1 MTTPEAKAR
10 EEIDRLLLAAGWVL
24 QNKDEFNRNA
34 GTGVAVREFQLP
46 SGPCDYLLFIGGKAA
61 GVIEAKKAG
70 TTLSGVAE
78 QSEKYMAKLPDHLA
92 RWADQLILDYES
104 MGDETF
110 FRDMRDPNPRSRRVF
125 AFHKPETLLASLE
138 KGETLRS
145 RLAALPPLDKRG
157 LRDCQ
162 IEAVEGLEVSL
173 AKADPRALI
182 QMATGSGKTFTACTF
197 SYRLLKFADAKR
209 ILFLVDRNNLGE
221 QTLREF
227 QQFPPPDDGRHFTD
241 LYVIQHLKSRHIDKD
256 ASVVITT
263 IQRLYAML
271 RGQELE
277 EEAEEGSAF
286 EDAGSGEVMPVQY
299 NPDIP
304 IETFDVIITDE
315 CHRSIYGQ
323 WRQVLEYFDAFVI
336 GLTATPSKH
345 TLGFFAQNLVAEYP
359 YERSVVDG
367 VNVGYEVYRIRTRV
381 GEQGGSVDAGYA
393 VPVRDKRTR
402 KVRYQRI
409 GQSWFRV
416 ADAEDDHDLARSAD
430 RRARYRSGA
439 SGSSPVPVDESLG
452 LVDDYLTRPAAQL
465 GLLMMGHC
473 TAREAAAFFAKI
485 GGINAVG
492 EHPAAPDIGPCTSAG
507 RPDEDIEYTAKE
519 LDRSVTVPNQ
529 IRAVLQAYKDQLFT
543 DLFPGREW
551 VPKTLIF
558 AKDDNHAEEIV
569 HIARQVFAEGN
580 QFCKKIT
587 YRVTGESPRDL
598 IQQFRNDP
606 FPRIA
611 VSVDMIATGTDIKP
625 VEVVMFLRDVKSEL
639 YFEQM
644 KGRGCRTIPGADL
657 KSVTRDASAKTRFVL
672 IDANEGASGSPKRT
686 RRHPSRS
693 SASRA

>member
-227 QQFPPPDDGRHFTD
+227 QQFRPPDDGRHFTD
-241 LYVIQHLKSRHIDKD
+241 LYVIQHLKSRHIDKSSSPRS
-256 ASVVITT
+256 SV
-263 IQRLYAML
+263 
-271 RGQELE
+271 
-277 EEAEEGSAF
+277 S
-286 EDAGSGEVMPVQY
+286 
-299 NPDIP
+299 
-304 IETFDVIITDE
+304 
-315 CHRSIYGQ
+315 
-323 WRQVLEYFDAFVI
+323 
-336 GLTATPSKH
+336 TPCC
-345 TLGFFAQNLVAEYP
+345 G
-359 YERSVVDG
+359 
-367 VNVGYEVYRIRTRV
+367 
-381 GEQGGSVDAGYA
+381 
-393 VPVRDKRTR
+393 
-402 KVRYQRI
+402 
-409 GQSWFRV
+409 
-416 ADAEDDHDLARSAD
+416 ARSS
-430 RRARYRSGA
+430 RRKRKKAR
-439 SGSSPVPVDESLG
+439 
-452 LVDDYLTRPAAQL
+452 
-465 GLLMMGHC
+465 
-473 TAREAAAFFAKI
+473 
-485 GGINAVG
+485 
-492 EHPAAPDIGPCTSAG
+492 
-507 RPDEDIEYTAKE
+507 
-519 LDRSVTVPNQ
+519 
-529 IRAVLQAYKDQLFT
+529 
-543 DLFPGREW
+543 
-551 VPKTLIF
+551 
-558 AKDDNHAEEIV
+558 
-569 HIARQVFAEGN
+569 
-580 QFCKKIT
+580 
-587 YRVTGESPRDL
+587 
-598 IQQFRNDP
+598 
-606 FPRIA
+606 
-611 VSVDMIATGTDIKP
+611 
-625 VEVVMFLRDVKSEL
+625 
-639 YFEQM
+639 
-644 KGRGCRTIPGADL
+644 
-657 KSVTRDASAKTRFVL
+657 
-672 IDANEGASGSPKRT
+672 
-686 RRHPSRS
+686 PSRM
-693 SASRA
+693 RAPAR